1 MAQQHPNSSN
11 ATGHVKL
18 VQRKHGDQWYAKY
31 RRPDGRQVERKLG
44 PAWTGN
50 GRPPAGYYT
59 ARTAEEAL
67 QAILTDL
74 RRGVGGWDGTGA
86 TFADAAT
93 EYLRFVEH
101 VRQVGA
107 VTVKDYRGV
116 INGYLLPEF
125 GDQPIEAITP
135 DTIDA
140 QGEADHRRQALEQG
154 DRPPPHRASRR
165 VQARRRVWGLER
177 NPASAD
183 LVERPKVVYTGEFD
197 TLDRDELEALGRAAH
212 DRQDAAIYLTAA
224 YTGLRQ
230 GELLGLRWRDVDFV
244 GGLVHVRRN
253 FTGGVEKMPKGKRV
267 RSVPMMPRVA
277 DELARLKD
285 RGYLTDDGDLV
296 FSNTAGDHLDV
307 WALGA
312 GSTRRSSGPGCA
324 ASASMICATCSV
336 RSPSRCSTR
345 TRSSRTWGTSTTRP
359 HSATCTTSRA
369 AGRAAATSGG
379 RRPERLPECLP
390 NRDRSG
396 RTERT

>member
-18 VQRKHGDQWYAKY
+18 VQRKRGDQWYAKY

-59 ARTAEEAL
+59 RRTAEEAL

-74 RRGVGGWDGTGA
+74 RRGVGGSDGTGA

-116 INGYLLPEF
+116 INGYLLDEF
-125 GDQPIEAITP
+125 GDQPIDAITP

-140 QGEADHRRQALEQG
+140 YKEKLITEGRLSNRVIVRHLTVLHG
-154 DRPPPHRASRR
+154 VFKRAG
-165 VQARRRVWGLER
+165 RVWGLER

-212 DRQDAAIYLTAA
+212 DRQDAAIYRRLHRPEA
-224 YTGLRQ
+224 R
-230 GELLGLRWRDVDFV
+230 ELLGLRWRDVDLV
-244 GGLVHVRRN
+244 AGLVHVRRN

-296 FSNTAGDHLDV
+296 FSNTAGDHLDA
-307 WALGA
+307 WAL
-312 GSTRRSSGPGCA
+312 RRRFYKALERAGCA
-324 ASASMICATCSV
+324 ASASIDPAPPV
-336 RSPSRCSTR
+336 RFARHH
-345 TRSSRTWGTSTTRP
+345 GARP
-359 HSATCTTSRA
+359 VRGAVLHGAPALLDHPALPAPQAEA

-379 RRPERLPECLP
+379 RRPERLPGYLP
-390 NRDRSG
+390 N
-396 RTERT
+396 